1 MYEKGKGFVSLKGRS
16 MYLSCKIYKEHFF
29 CKEND
34 LGMTVRS
41 TPTHWDENNS
51 LTHDSESVKHL
62 KIKIIKRTHKNVE
75 FIKLQFKDSL

>member
-16 MYLSCKIYKEHFF
+16 TYLLCKIYKEHFF

-34 LGMTVRS
+34 LRMTVRS

-62 KIKIIKRTHKNVE
+62 KIKINKANSQKCGIHQIT
-75 FIKLQFKDSL
+75 I